1 MRTSAKKIIRPA
13 SLAEALE
20 ALTRSLS
27 FQVQM
32 IMWEDRKCGKSGTQG
47 LATGIAAGVK
57 HPRSLI

>member
-13 SLAEALE
+13 SLAEALA

-32 IMWEDRKCGKSGTQG
+32 IMWEDRKSGRAATSG
-47 LATGIAAGVK
+47 LTAGTHAGLK
-57 HPRSLI
+57 NSGSLI